1 MTGSHLVSED
11 VIVSAPA
18 SFAGSAQRI
27 WRITRD
33 RAGWAAA
40 GFVTLAFLLIL
51 LAWAAVLCW
60 YLFFGLLLVPYR
72 IIRRGQR
79 KQKLAQVRHQ
89 ELMNR
94 VWAAGQEGKRQ

>member
-1 MTGSHLVSED
+1 MTGTNLTSAD
-11 VIVSAPA
+11 VVVSAPV

-33 RAGWAAA
+33 HAGWAYA
-40 GFVTLAFLLIL
+40 GLVTLAVLAIT

-60 YLFFGLLLVPYR
+60 YLIFGLWLVPYR
-72 IIRRGQR
+72 LVRRGQR
-79 KQKLAQVRHQ
+79 KQKLAQIRHQ

-94 VWAAGQEGKRQ
+94 VWAAGQQEQ